1 MVRKLVVVAAALVA
15 LAGCS
20 NEPAVDAGSDAGANA
35 VLPAGPATR
44 TEKIAAVDLPDAV
57 RAAAIARI
65 PDMTIVAAE
74 RKERDGMVFY
84 DVEGTRADGSEIELD
99 ILEEDGQY
107 RVVEVQRDVDWTE
120 APAEVVAAAGAAP
133 DSFTPERVIES
144 TQNDGTVVYE
154 LFAPGNPGEPAAE
167 VNWKDG
173 RAELRRE
180 RNAY

>member
-1 MVRKLVVVAAALVA
+1 MVRRMVVAAAALGV

-20 NEPAVDAGSDAGANA
+20 EDPAADARGDAGANA
-35 VLPAGPATR
+35 VLPAGPAAR
-44 TEKIAAVDLPDAV
+44 IDKIAAADLPDAV
-57 RAAAIARI
+57 RAAVLTRI
-65 PDMTIVAAE
+65 PDMTIVEAE

-99 ILEEDGQY
+99 ILEEGGQY
-107 RVVEVQRDVDWTE
+107 RVVEVQRDIEWTA
-120 APAEVVAAAGAAP
+120 APAEVIAAAGAAP

-144 TQNDGTVVYE
+144 TQNDGTVVFE
-154 LFAPGNPGEPAAE
+154 LFAPGKPDEPAAE

>member
-1 MVRKLVVVAAALVA
+1 MVRKMVVVAASLIA

-20 NEPAVDAGSDAGANA
+20 DEPAADAGSDAGANA
-35 VLPAGPATR
+35 VLPAG
-44 TEKIAAVDLPDAV
+44 AAPRIDKVAAADLPDAV
-57 RAAAIARI
+57 RAAALTRI
-65 PDMTIVAAE
+65 PDMTIVGAE